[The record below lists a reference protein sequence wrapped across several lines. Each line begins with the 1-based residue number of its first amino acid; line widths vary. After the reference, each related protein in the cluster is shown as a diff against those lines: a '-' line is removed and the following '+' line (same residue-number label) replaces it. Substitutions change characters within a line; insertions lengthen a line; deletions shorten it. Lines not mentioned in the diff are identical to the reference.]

1 MPMFIRALIL
11 AVLLSVPPTAA
22 FAGPA
27 EDANAVVD
35 RWAAAFT
42 ANDADAVVK
51 LYTLD
56 AILLGTVSPI
66 IAEGTA
72 PIRDY
77 FKGLPGSGTKVVI
90 GDRRTVVLSD
100 GAVLT
105 TGFYEFTRIR
115 DGKPEPTPARFT
127 MIVVKRGDDWL
138 IVHHHSSRRPPTPA
152 Q

>member
-11 AVLLSVPPTAA
+11 LLLALPPTTT

-51 LYTLD
+51 LYTPD

-77 FKGLPGSGTKVVI
+77 FKGLPESGNKVVI
-90 GDRRTVVLSD
+90 GDRRSVVLSE
-100 GAVLT
+100 GAVLA
-105 TGFYEFTRIR
+105 TGFYEFTSIR
-115 DGKPEPTPARFT
+115 DGKPTPTPARFT
-127 MIVVKRGDDWL
+127 MIVVKRDGEWL
-138 IVHHHSSRRPPTPA
+138 IAHHHSSRRPPPA